1 MRNNFVNTLA
11 VLSLGA
17 ASLMA
22 QPQSVRLIGVAGPT
36 ILTEPGTYMLTTG
49 LMVSSSTGAGIEIA
63 GSNIVLDLNGQT
75 IRGAGN
81 ATGAGVRVMGARNVV
96 VKNGNVEAALM
107 GVVTMMSSNVRI
119 ENMMIRGMAG
129 APPEAGIM
137 MVQTWNSVVA
147 NNQIANTALGIF
159 VRGGNTFGN
168 RIENNTVTTSSLSA
182 PLGICYNPA
191 DTDPAG
197 PKGDL
202 IRGNLI
208 RGYRQAI
215 AFSSSSDF
223 NVVEGNTFIFRTSA
237 SSNPSETNVFK
248 NNTDVRI
255 AN

>member
-1 MRNNFVNTLA
+1 MRNNFVSTLA

-22 QPQSVRLIGVAGPT
+22 QQQTVRLIPLSGVT
-36 ILTEPGTYMLTTG
+36 ILSEPGTYMLTYG
-49 LMVSSSTGAGIEIA
+49 LTVSSSNGAGIQIS
-63 GSNIVLDLNGQT
+63 GNNIVLDLNGQT
-75 IRGAGN
+75 ITGAGN
-81 ATGAGVRVMGARNVV
+81 GTGAGVRVIGARNVV
-96 VKNGNVEAALM
+96 VKNGIVEGALM
-107 GVVTMMSSNVRI
+107 GVVTMMSSNVRV

-137 MVQTWNSVVA
+137 MVQTWNSVIV

-159 VRGGNTFGN
+159 VRGGNSFGN
-168 RIENNTVTTSSLSA
+168 RIENNTLTTSSLSA
-182 PLGICYNPA
+182 PLGICYNPS

-223 NVVEGNTFIFRTSA
+223 SVVEGNTFIFRTSA